1 MIAPLGPVPDIVG
14 KLKNL
19 NFLFFFLKLNNFC
32 DALISVIFFLSKFFF
47 IQNKYFVKATPS

>member
-19 NFLFFFLKLNNFC
+19 NFLFFFLNSNNLF
-32 DALISVIFFLSKFFF
+32 DAVISVIFFFKKFFLS
-47 IQNKYFVKATPS
+47 QNKNLVKAMPS

>member
-19 NFLFFFLKLNNFC
+19 NFLFFFLNSNNFC
-32 DALISVIFFLSKFFF
+32 EALISVIFFLLKFFLS
-47 IQNKYFVKATPS
+47 QNKYLVKATPS